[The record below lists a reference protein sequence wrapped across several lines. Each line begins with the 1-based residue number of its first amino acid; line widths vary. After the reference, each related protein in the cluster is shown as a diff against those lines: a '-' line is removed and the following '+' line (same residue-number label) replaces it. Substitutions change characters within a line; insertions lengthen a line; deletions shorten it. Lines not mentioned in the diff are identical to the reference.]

1 MAAFPP
7 LIYDT
12 TDLLRENSSLCLY
25 SLSEL
30 IYEAHLL
37 FLLLHNNGFSR
48 WIKGFTSFAK
58 MRGYSPLLPLISCI
72 LLLMSINY
80 QSYFSKSLYSTIP
93 VSDHSQEGLFLNI
106 IISSII
112 FNLLWY
118 ENQGQ
123 TWYKV
128 RDGLLWWVLGDVNEG
143 LNHLF
148 SLWRVLKDSKS
159 LRNIEISLSIFFLRI
174 G

>member
-1 MAAFPP
+1 MAVFPP
-7 LIYDT
+7 LIYNT
-12 TDLLRENSSLCLY
+12 TVLLRENSSLCLY
-25 SLSEL
+25 SLSEFTD
-30 IYEAHLL
+30 EAHLL

-93 VSDHSQEGLFLNI
+93 VADHSQEGLFLNI
-106 IISSII
+106 IISGII

-123 TWYKV
+123 HETWYKV
-128 RDGLLWWVLGDVNEG
+128 KDCLLWWVFGGENVG
-143 LNHLF
+143 LNQL
-148 SLWRVLKDSKS
+148 
-159 LRNIEISLSIFFLRI
+159 FFLWTAMKKFSKY
-174 G
+174 GKYW